1 MSVSPLGTEPPV
13 LEDIVEPAPIPLLRE
28 RIVAPEPSAPP
39 ELEVPTLCEVLDTPP
54 PVTAARLTPHPA
66 PLIAPEAEAEA
77 EAEISVAP
85 VAEPLAR
92 IERELQAAAQQ
103 IVREVVADYLP
114 QIERELH
121 RRLEEQ
127 LGRLLRAGRR

>member
-54 PVTAARLTPHPA
+54 HVPAARLTPHPA

-77 EAEISVAP
+77 EISVAP
-85 VAEPLAR
+85 AAEPLAR